1 MKNLYIIITFHYV
14 KSLIEE
20 FIMEIKYNLGE
31 DCPGMI
37 KDLVDELS
45 KDEFVSFRLASQNE
59 TYNFFKVEDSI
70 VEFKEDYLK
79 KINEDG
85 DVLYLDYYEFFK
97 IIIFNN
103 EEKTEK
109 KEKKEVKKENPFND
123 DDDWTGNRIQF

>member
-1 MKNLYIIITFHYV
+1 
-14 KSLIEE
+14 
-20 FIMEIKYNLGE
+20 MEIKYNLGE

-59 TYNFFKVEDSI
+59 TYNFFKVEDSV

-79 KINEDG
+79 KINEDS

-109 KEKKEVKKENPFND
+109 KEKKEVKKENPFID